1 MDGRSRSVVSFFARS
16 ARREH
21 GDPEEDK
28 QASTQTLAWEDDP
41 GSGAPPI
48 AVDAPNPSGT
58 PLAFH
63 FPSPQPTPRQY
74 ALGTPGFRY
83 WVAVEALRRGA
94 NLGTRVPG
102 GSWEVGKTLPVLLD
116 EGEDLNAYYDRKA
129 LNFFHGQGKE
139 GVVYS
144 GESPDVL
151 CHEMG
156 HAILDAVKPG
166 LWDAASQEVAAF
178 HESFGDMS
186 ALLSGLQVPTL
197 RKAVLT
203 ETTGHLYRSSRLSRL
218 AEQLA
223 AAIRVQHPDAVD
235 PDCMRNAVNSFS
247 YQDPLTLPSLRTRL
261 PALVGAA
268 LLFARVHRCLL
279 REPRRH
285 ARRRREE
292 PRCSHREQLLT
303 VSTDMRDILMSAVK
317 AAPIV
322 ANFYSQVAAA
332 MVSDASPRNPSY
344 AAALK
349 STFVRR
355 GILSL
360 TSAASL
366 PALEKSL
373 AAKAPRARTS
383 HPASTRVALDG
394 SLFGLATRSLFVYSA
409 SEPRALSVTAARL
422 GGGSHPS
429 TSSEAAAMAFVE
441 ELFRRGKVHVG
452 ATRRIAAA
460 LPATAH
466 PLKSHRLV
474 KEDGDVVL
482 RRSLFDCNF
491 CRRR

>member
-1 MDGRSRSVVSFFARS
+1 
-16 ARREH
+16 
-21 GDPEEDK
+21 
-28 QASTQTLAWEDDP
+28 LAWEDDP

-48 AVDAPNPSGT
+48 TVNAPNPNGT
-58 PLAFH
+58 PLAFQ

-94 NLGTRVPG
+94 NYWAPRVPG
-102 GSWEVGKTLPVLLD
+102 GSWEVGKKLPVLLD

-129 LNFFHGQGKE
+129 LNFFHGPGAD

-197 RKAVLT
+197 RETVLT
-203 ETTGHLYRSSRLSRL
+203 ETAGHLYRSSRLSRL

-247 YQDPLTLPSLRTRL
+247 YQDPLTLPSSA
-261 PALVGAA
+261 PASQLSSEPHSFSRVFTGAFFESLGGMLA
-268 LLFARVHRCLL
+268 AVAKIPDAPTEDELLA
-279 REPRRH
+279 
-285 ARRRREE
+285 
-292 PRCSHREQLLT
+292 
-303 VSTDMRDILMSAVK
+303 VSTDMRDILMGAVK

-332 MVSDASPRNPSY
+332 MVGDASQKNPSY

-373 AAKAPRARTS
+373 AAKAPRARAS

-441 ELFRRGKVHVG
+441 DLFRRGKVHVG

-460 LPATAH
+460 LPATPH
-466 PLKSHRLV
+466 PLKSHQLV
-474 KEDGDVVL
+474 KEGGDVVL

-491 CRRR
+491 CRHR